1 MHSFS
6 PQLIVRAQ
14 DEERSYET
22 FWAEME
28 SLVLKLYEIEVSGVP
43 LPLGA
48 PLPLPKGL
56 R

>member
-6 PQLIVRAQ
+6 PQLILRAQ

-48 PLPLPKGL
+48 PLPLPKG
-56 R
+56 RR